1 MISTLSGPDRKDSEW
16 EARAKNRKSA
26 KSQSQGT
33 RAKSVIQTLLAMGG
47 EAARQEP
54 GRAQSRKEANVE
66 QIKEDPGRLS
76 KRVWE

>member
-1 MISTLSGPDRKDSEW
+1 MVQTVKTQNGEPEPRPEKVPRVR
-16 EARAKNRKSA
+16 AR
-26 KSQSQGT
+26 GT
-33 RAKSVIQTLLAMGG
+33 RAKSVIQTLLATGG